1 MLIDRCRGGRTDLIR
16 FLASPLVCQFAKF
29 VAMGGKHVLRWK
41 TLLPISLR
49 FPKAKFASLPRVT
62 GGGRM

>member
-29 VAMGGKHVLRWK
+29 VAMGGKHVLRLALEDI
-41 TLLPISLR
+41 TANQFTVP
-49 FPKAKFASLPRVT
+49 
-62 GGGRM
+62 